1 MTDLPDN
8 ILSLEDIDLTSIQG
22 ETEYTINVQQDI
34 FFKISFTDS
43 LSFSDKSQNIVS
55 RNPIFF
61 TLLE

>member
-8 ILSLEDIDLTSIQG
+8 APSLEDIDLTSIQG

>member
-34 FFKISFTDS
+34 FF
-43 LSFSDKSQNIVS
+43 
-55 RNPIFF
+55 
-61 TLLE
+61 